1 LVPGSDT
8 SDNARRVRI
17 AAGVVAV
24 VAAVVAV
31 LALAGVFAGGDDE
44 EAAETPPPVR
54 APKTNETKPAPAPAE
69 SEPRLTTV
77 RVGGRPTAVAADQGG
92 VWVADSFERRATVL
106 ESEAPDARPIT
117 FSLEGPAS
125 DVTVSESGAYY
136 ALPEQQAVER
146 RELADPESPGDA
158 IELDGF
164 PSVLAGIDGSVYALA
179 NKAVESIDVDTGEA
193 ADRFELTGFGS
204 SLAAGEGFLWVAVDN
219 REVVRIDP
227 ASGEADGDPVKVPE
241 AFSVAADEGAVWVVS
256 ASGALT
262 RIDPESLHATAVPA
276 PVRGALDVAAGFGSV
291 WVTSTERTVT
301 RLDPRSLEPIGS
313 ALKVGDEPASV
324 AVGEDA
330 VWVANGGSGTLTRI
344 VP

>member
-1 LVPGSDT
+1 MDPGSET
-8 SDNARRVRI
+8 SDTARRVRI

-24 VAAVVAV
+24 VVAVVAV

-54 APKTNETKPAPAPAE
+54 APQTDKTKPAPAEPA
-69 SEPRLTTV
+69 PRLTTV
-77 RVGGRPTAVAADQGG
+77 RVGGRPTAVAANQGG

-106 ESEAPDARPIT
+106 ESEASDARPIT

-125 DVTVSESGAYY
+125 DVTVNEGGAYY

-146 RELADPESPGDA
+146 RELADPESPGDV

-179 NKAVESIDVDTGEA
+179 NKAVESIDVDTGQA

-262 RIDPESLHATAVPA
+262 RIDPESLQATASPA

-324 AVGEDA
+324 TVGDDS

-344 VP
+344 EP

>member
-1 LVPGSDT
+1 LDPGSKT
-8 SDNARRVRI
+8 SDTARRVRI

-24 VAAVVAV
+24 VAAVVVV

-54 APKTNETKPAPAPAE
+54 APQTDETKPAPAPAE
-69 SEPRLTTV
+69 SAPRLTTV
-77 RVGGRPTAVAADQGG
+77 RVGGRPTAVAAGQGG

-262 RIDPESLHATAVPA
+262 RIDPESLHATAAPA